1 MVSYAEDD
9 GEEGPEDEPISQA
22 KVLSLRVDGPARG
35 ASFGFLAMVPLFL
48 TYELAGAGAPG
59 APRAVAEA
67 ILTFPFSRLGVGDPV
82 QVRRLALAAVA
93 VASLIYFH
101 LQVRREHGAALGPR
115 FARTLIEGVIG
126 ALVLGPVLYAASE
139 VASPYVGT
147 MTVGAGTGSPPT
159 ASRAGFVM
167 GAAAYEEIVFRLGTL
182 SILWLVCKQC
192 LVWLGAVPGAAR
204 LGAIT
209 LATVGSAALFASL
222 HLASFTGWLGPGG
235 EAYDPAVFLW
245 RGTAGVLLAAVFL
258 WRGLGVAA
266 WSHAFFNL
274 ALLVGALPR

>member
-1 MVSYAEDD
+1 MVTYAEEDD
-9 GEEGPEDEPISQA
+9 EDEADDEPVSQA

-35 ASFGFLAMVPLFL
+35 ASFGFLAMVPLFIA
-48 TYELAGAGAPG
+48 YELSGAGAPG

-67 ILTFPFSRLGVGDPV
+67 MLTFPFSRLDVGDPT
-82 QVRRLALAAVA
+82 QLRRLALAAVA
-93 VASLIYFH
+93 VAALISFH

-147 MTVGAGTGSPPT
+147 MTVGAGAGSSPT

-167 GAAAYEEIVFRLGTL
+167 GAAAYEEIVFRLGAL
-182 SILWLVCKQC
+182 SVLWLVCKQC

-204 LGAIT
+204 LGAVT
-209 LATVGSAALFASL
+209 LATAGSAALFAAF
-222 HLASFTGWLGPGG
+222 HLAPFTGWLGPGG

-245 RGTAGVLLAAVFL
+245 RSTAGVLLAAVFL
-258 WRGLGVAA
+258 WRGIGVAA

>member
-1 MVSYAEDD
+1 MVRYSEEDD
-9 GEEGPEDEPISQA
+9 EDEVEDEPISQA
-22 KVLSLRVDGPARG
+22 KVLSFRVDGPARG
-35 ASFGFLAMVPLFL
+35 ASFGFLAMVPLFIA
-48 TYELAGAGAPG
+48 YELSGAGAPG
-59 APRAVAEA
+59 EPRAVAEA
-67 ILTFPFSRLGVGDPV
+67 ILCFPFARLGVEDPV
-82 QVRRLALAAVA
+82 EVRRIALLAGAV
-93 VASLIYFH
+93 VALISFQ
-101 LQVRREHGAALGPR
+101 LQVRREEGAALGPR

-147 MTVGAGTGSPPT
+147 MTVGAGDGSSPT

-167 GAAAYEEIVFRLGTL
+167 GAAAYEEIVFRLGAL
-182 SILWLVCKQC
+182 SVLWLISKHC

-204 LGAIT
+204 LGAVT
-209 LATVGSAALFASL
+209 LATVGSAALFAAF

-245 RGTAGVLLAAVFL
+245 RSTAGVLLAAVFL
-258 WRGLGVAA
+258 WRGIGVAA

>member
-1 MVSYAEDD
+1 MARYSEEDDEEQAEDA
-9 GEEGPEDEPISQA
+9 PISQA

-35 ASFGFLAMVPLFL
+35 ASFGFLAMVPLFIA
-48 TYELAGAGAPG
+48 YELSGAGAPG
-59 APRAVAEA
+59 EPRAVAEA
-67 ILTFPFSRLGVGDPV
+67 ILSLPLSRLGVGDPV
-82 QVRRLALAAVA
+82 DVRRLTLGALAVA
-93 VASLIYFH
+93 ALISFQ

-115 FARTLIEGVIG
+115 FARTLIEGLIG

-139 VASPYVGT
+139 VASPYVGA
-147 MTVGAGTGSPPT
+147 MTVGAGDGAGPT

-167 GAAAYEEIVFRLGTL
+167 GAAAYEEIVFRLGAL
-182 SILWLVCKQC
+182 SVLWLLSKQC
-192 LVWLGAVPGAAR
+192 LIWLGAVPGAAR
-204 LGAIT
+204 LGAVT
-209 LATVGSAALFASL
+209 LATVGSAALFAAF

-245 RGTAGVLLAAVFL
+245 RSTAGVLLAALFL
-258 WRGLGVAA
+258 WRGIGVAA